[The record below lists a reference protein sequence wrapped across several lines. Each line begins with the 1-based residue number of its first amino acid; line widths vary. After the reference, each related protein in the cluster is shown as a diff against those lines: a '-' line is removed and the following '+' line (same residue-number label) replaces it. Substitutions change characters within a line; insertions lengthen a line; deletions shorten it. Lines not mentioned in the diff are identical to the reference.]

1 MTNANKTDIVTC
13 QSLDEV
19 RANIDRIDDQIVRL
33 LAERSVY
40 VQQVVR
46 FKRTADD
53 VYAPARYEQ
62 VIQRVRALA
71 EKHGASPDLVERV
84 YRTLIGGF
92 IEQELEALGLHA

>member
-1 MTNANKTDIVTC
+1 MTDIVEC

-19 RANIDRIDDQIVRL
+19 RAQIDRLDDQIVRL
-33 LAERSVY
+33 LAERSGY

-46 FKRTADD
+46 FKRTVDD
-53 VYAPARYEQ
+53 VYATERQEQ

-71 EKHGASPDLVERV
+71 EEHGAAPDLVERV

-92 IEQELEALGLHA
+92 IEHELEALGLHS